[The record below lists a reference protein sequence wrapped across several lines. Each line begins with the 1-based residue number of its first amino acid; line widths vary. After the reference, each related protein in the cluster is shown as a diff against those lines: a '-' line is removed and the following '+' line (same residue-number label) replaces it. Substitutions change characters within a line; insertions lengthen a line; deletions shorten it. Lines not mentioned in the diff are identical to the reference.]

1 MQTQNR
7 YQKKSLVLA
16 VGLILAG
23 NVAAQEDVAAQENAT
38 AKTEDNLTE
47 VLGLGSRGALV
58 NAIERQ
64 RESNKV
70 SSVVDSD
77 AMGNFA
83 DINVAESL
91 RRVSGIMVENDQG
104 EGRYVSVRGMNAD
117 LNAMTINGVSTAS
130 PEDRRGIMLDGVP
143 TDMLDSI
150 TVYKT
155 LTPNLDADTIGGA
168 INLETIS
175 AFNFDGLHAR
185 IKAETSYNDLSK
197 DSSNPK
203 LALIATNR
211 FAMPGGELGVAMTL
225 SHQQRRIVSI
235 NNETGGWGET
245 YLDSDYEMR
254 YYDIERERQ
263 GVVLNFD
270 FHSDSG
276 NKYYARLFHNDYT
289 ETEDRTKWETRS
301 LEDEATVSGNVFT
314 YPTQR
319 IDTESRPRVELRS
332 ISSLQIGS
340 EFLLSDRM
348 TLTTEVFASQA
359 EQDDTDKWNVIFR
372 SIELDQ
378 AMTYDNSNPRQ
389 PILNFADEF
398 YNPENLPLRTL
409 EYEYALI
416 QDEEVGFRADLNFVL
431 NDSTELQ
438 YGLKYR
444 ARDKD
449 NDFDFCGY
457 EPVVG
462 STLADYPN
470 AEIGDYM
477 NNRHGPAP
485 MEAAV
490 RILENSLGS
499 GLFALSDGT
508 TCRAPGD
515 AWVMSGDEDEE
526 SIAADWYTEEN
537 ILAGYAMATTNVGAV
552 TYIYGLRYEDTQA
565 THTGKLYD
573 GDGFGG
579 TVSYDKDYGFLAPS
593 INVKVELTDDKLLRL
608 GLFRSLVRPGF
619 GESAAGAEIDLEDN
633 EIDGGNPFLD
643 PTTAWNLDVSY
654 EWYISRE
661 TFFSAGVFHKEID
674 DAILEI
680 DAADIALR
688 GQQWDR
694 GETYINAGSSS
705 ITGLELSFQTAFEN
719 GFLVALNYTYA
730 DGSTDLPEDSAF
742 GERAI
747 PYLKQ
752 AEHTGNIALGYNKAA
767 WDVRLAGNYRSE
779 YLDSIGNAS
788 LYDRFTSDHMQVDL
802 TAKYKVNEN
811 LSINAAAINLND
823 RPEYYYF
830 GNERRLSQYDEFGST
845 YELGVSYTF

>member
-1 MQTQNR
+1 MRLTRFPHRRQ
-7 YQKKSLVLA
+7 LVVA

-23 NVAAQEDVAAQENAT
+23 NTTAQEAEEIRDILV
-38 AKTEDNLTE
+38 
-47 VLGLGSRGALV
+47 LGSRGALV

-64 RESNKV
+64 RESDKV

-91 RRVSGIMVENDQG
+91 RRVPGIMVENDQG
-104 EGRYVSVRGMNAD
+104 EGRYVSVRGMNTD

-130 PEDRRGIMLDGVP
+130 PENRRGIMLDGVP
-143 TDMLDSI
+143 TDMLDSM

-155 LTPNLDADTIGGA
+155 LTPDLDADTIGGA

-175 AFNFDGLHAR
+175 AFKFDGLHAR
-185 IKAETSYNDLSK
+185 LKAETSYNDLSK

-211 FAMPGGELGVAMTL
+211 FKMAGGELGVAMTL
-225 SHQQRRIVSI
+225 SDQTRRIVSI
-235 NNETGGWGET
+235 NNETGGWGEN

-254 YYDIERERQ
+254 SYDIERERQ
-263 GVVLNFD
+263 GIVVNFD
-270 FHSDSG
+270 FHADSG
-276 NKYYARLFHNDYT
+276 NKYYTRIFHNDYT
-289 ETEDRTKWETRS
+289 ETESRTKWETRS
-301 LEDEATVSGNVFT
+301 LEEEATVDGNIFT
-314 YPTQR
+314 YPFQR

-332 ISSLQIGS
+332 ISSVQIGG
-340 EFLLSDRM
+340 EFAFGDRT
-348 TLTTEVFASQA
+348 TLKAEIFASEA

-378 AMTYDNSNPRQ
+378 PMTYDNSDPRQ
-389 PILNFADEF
+389 PTLNFAPEL
-398 YNPENLPLRTL
+398 YLPENLPLRAL
-409 EYEYALI
+409 EYEYALTR
-416 QDEEVGFRADLNFVL
+416 DEEMGFRADLNFSL
-431 NDSTELQ
+431 TDSTELQ

-444 ARDKD
+444 TREKN
-449 NDFDFCGY
+449 NDFNFCGY
-457 EPVVG
+457 EPVAD

-470 AEIGDYM
+470 TEIGAYL

-485 MEAAV
+485 TVASVHAMAQT
-490 RILENSLGS
+490 LGN
-499 GLFALSDGT
+499 GTIALSDGT

-515 AWVMSGDEDEE
+515 VWTMSGDEDEE
-526 SIAADWYTEEN
+526 SIAADWYTDED
-537 ILAGYAMATTNVGAV
+537 ILAAYAMATTQVGAV
-552 TYIYGLRYEDTQA
+552 TYIYGVRYEDTQA
-565 THTGKLYD
+565 NYTGKLYD
-573 GDGFGG
+573 GDAFGG
-579 TVSYDKDYGFLAPS
+579 TVSYDKDYSFLAPS
-593 INVKVELTDDKLLRL
+593 LNVKIDLTDDKVLRV

-643 PTTAWNLDVSY
+643 PTTAWNLDLSY
-654 EWYISRE
+654 EWYLSPE
-661 TFFSAGVFHKEID
+661 TFFSAGIFHKEID
-674 DAILEI
+674 DAILAI
-680 DAADIALR
+680 DAANITLR

-705 ITGLELSFQTAFEN
+705 ITGLELGFQTAFDN
-719 GFLVALNYTYA
+719 GFLFSLNYTYA

-742 GERAI
+742 GVRTI

-752 AEHTGNIALGYNKAA
+752 AEHTGNIALGYNKSA
-767 WDVRLAGNYRSE
+767 WDVRLAANYRSE
-779 YLDSIGNAS
+779 FLDSIGNDA

-802 TAKYKVNEN
+802 TARYRVNDN

-823 RPEYYYF
+823 RPEFYYF
-830 GNERRLSQYDEFGST
+830 GNEQRLSQYDEFGST
-845 YELGVSYTF
+845 YELGLTYTF